1 MKIIVCV
8 DDDYGMLFNNR
19 RVSRDKALTEKIYE
33 IAKDN
38 KLWIGHFSEKLFET
52 GVTVDD
58 DMLEKA
64 GKEDFCFVENMQTE
78 AFKDR
83 ADEIYLFKWNRRY
96 PADLYFDREILD
108 AYYCAETEEFAGNS
122 HEKITLE
129 RWTK

>member
-19 RVSRDKALTEKIYE
+19 RVSRDKAVIEKIYE
-33 IAKDN
+33 IAKES
-38 KLWIGHFSEKLFET
+38 KLWIGHFSEKLFEA

-96 PADLYFDREILD
+96 PANLHFDREILD
-108 AYYCAETEEFAGNS
+108 AYHCAETEEFAGNS

-129 RWTK
+129 RWTR